1 MDDETLR
8 AELERHHRESYGW
21 ALSRCAFDPVEA
33 EEVLQ
38 IVYLKVLDGRAR
50 FDGRASFKTWL
61 LALIRNTAAD
71 EWRRKNRQQLRLVE
85 LDESADSLAPEDAPD
100 EAAHQAQ
107 MSLLLGEALAALP
120 ARQQEV
126 LRLVFYHD
134 LSVAEAA
141 AVMDV
146 SLGTARTHYDR
157 AKKSLRHWMEQRKVF
172 DEPESGRKENQGTV
186 R

>member
-8 AELERHHRESYGW
+8 AELEKHHREGYGW
-21 ALSRCAFDPVEA
+21 ALSCCARNPVEA

-38 IVYLKVLDGRAR
+38 TVYLKVLDGRAR
-50 FDGRASFKTWL
+50 FDKRASFKTWL

-71 EWRRKNRQQLRLVE
+71 EWRRKHRQQLRLAE
-85 LDESADSLAPEDAPD
+85 LDASDRPAPEAAPDESAHRAQVSGLLA
-100 EAAHQAQ
+100 
-107 MSLLLGEALAALP
+107 SALAALA

-134 LSVAEAA
+134 LSLAEAA
-141 AVMDV
+141 EVMQV
-146 SLGTARTHYDR
+146 SIGSARTHYER
-157 AKKSLRHWMEQRKVF
+157 GKKNLRQRLEQMKVF
-172 DEPESGRKENQGTV
+172 DERGRTNQETV